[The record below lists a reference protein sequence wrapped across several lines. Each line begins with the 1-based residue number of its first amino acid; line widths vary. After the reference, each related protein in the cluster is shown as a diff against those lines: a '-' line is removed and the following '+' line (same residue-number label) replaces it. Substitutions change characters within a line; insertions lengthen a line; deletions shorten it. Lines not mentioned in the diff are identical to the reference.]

1 MRCTGWSP
9 RRRHRLRTDAP
20 AAAPPSRGSP
30 SAGTVASGTD
40 TGPRGPGEL
49 PLTDRSAVRSRTAT
63 LLERAEGD
71 DLPALDELVPLVFD
85 ELHEIARRQL
95 ARERA
100 NVTLQTTALVHEAY
114 LKLVGDT
121 RVTRRGRAYFFA
133 AAARAMRQVLV
144 DAARRRAAGKRG
156 SGFPLSSLSDC
167 ESEAIETFGSELL
180 DLEGALEELGRLNP
194 RHMRVVECRFFG
206 GMSVEQT
213 AAALDVSERT
223 VKGDWALARA
233 WLHGALQGRR
243 RE

>member
-1 MRCTGWSP
+1 
-9 RRRHRLRTDAP
+9 
-20 AAAPPSRGSP
+20 
-30 SAGTVASGTD
+30 
-40 TGPRGPGEL
+40 
-49 PLTDRSAVRSRTAT
+49 
-63 LLERAEGD
+63 
-71 DLPALDELVPLVFD
+71 VPLVFD

-156 SGFPLSSLSDC
+156 SGFPLVSLSGC

-180 DLEGALEELGRLNP
+180 DLERALEELGGLNP

-206 GMSVEQT
+206 GMSVEET

-223 VKGDWALARA
+223 VKSDWALARA
-233 WLHGALQGRR
+233 WLHRALQEPR